1 MITRGKVKRSFYN
14 DGFSP
19 VLVAK
24 HSPELR
30 TWEAGLYVS
39 EDLSNP
45 GDAWLAPGSRRWK
58 RFRLRGRITFDKS
71 GFISANFNG
80 M

>member
-1 MITRGKVKRSFYN
+1 MTV
-14 DGFSP
+14 FSP

-24 HSPELR
+24 HSPELS

-45 GDAWLAPGSRRWK
+45 ATRGLRRDHVRGLADIYSLDALEALSLAW
-58 RFRLRGRITFDKS
+58 
-71 GFISANFNG
+71 
-80 M
+80 